1 MSTSNKV
8 GQLSDDIEKNIKMV
22 EEHFC
27 HTEDLMKKE
36 LLFSKQKCVIL
47 YLDPLVKKELLQPSI
62 IEPLLEGGNDDI
74 EHIVRAAEVKKTTLI
89 TEVGKQ
95 LLNGFCVIL
104 LEDNTQAYTASVGG
118 IEVRSIEEP
127 NNERNIKSSHDGFV
141 EEFSSNLQLLRRR
154 MKSPYLKV
162 KYFTIGNLTNTKVG
176 MVYLENLANK
186 ELVDEVERRLSSIEI
201 DQLYSTGDVEEL
213 IEDHPFSP
221 FPQNLATERPDR
233 AVSYLADGKITIIV
247 DGSPRVLVVPITFF
261 AFYQAP
267 DDYNSRW
274 LVGSFFRIIR
284 IFSFIVAISL
294 PAIYIAIVSFH
305 SEVLPIGILY
315 SIRTSLEY
323 VPFPPFVEALTMQII
338 LELLKEASIRLPSP
352 IAQTIGIVGG
362 LVIGTAV
369 VDAHIVSNMMIVV
382 IGFTAIASFV
392 APINEMGTSA
402 RLLGFPTMIAA
413 TMFGFFG
420 IVFVLMLIFIH
431 LSKLDSFG
439 TPYFSPLAPFKKE
452 ELKDS
457 FIRLPLWKLNTRP
470 TDAKPAY
477 ANQQGRARAWKKK

>member
-1 MSTSNKV
+1 MSFLNKA
-8 GQLSDDIEKNIKMV
+8 GQFSDDIEKNIKMV

-36 LLFSKQKCVIL
+36 LLFSKKKCVIL
-47 YLDPLVKKELLQPSI
+47 YLHPLVKKELLQTSI
-62 IEPLLEGGNDDI
+62 IEPILESELDDI
-74 EHIVRAAEVKKTTLI
+74 EHIVHAAEIKKTTLI
-89 TEVGKQ
+89 AEVGKQ
-95 LLNGFCVIL
+95 LLDGFCVIL
-104 LEDNTQAYTASVGG
+104 LEDESQAYTASVGG
-118 IEVRSIEEP
+118 IEGRSIAEP
-127 NNERNIKSSHDGFV
+127 VNEQNIKSSHDGFV
-141 EEFSSNLQLLRRR
+141 EEVSSNLQLLRKRI
-154 MKSPYLKV
+154 KSPYMKV
-162 KYFTIGNLTNTKVG
+162 KYFTIGNLTHTKVG

-186 ELVDEVERRLSSIEI
+186 ELVDEVKRRLTSIEI
-201 DQLYSTGDVEEL
+201 DQLYSTGDLEEL

-323 VPFPPFVEALTMQII
+323 VPFPPFVEALTMQRFCHPAITSGGRGRYGYSEKEYLYG
-338 LELLKEASIRLPSP
+338 LE
-352 IAQTIGIVGG
+352 
-362 LVIGTAV
+362 
-369 VDAHIVSNMMIVV
+369 
-382 IGFTAIASFV
+382 
-392 APINEMGTSA
+392 
-402 RLLGFPTMIAA
+402 
-413 TMFGFFG
+413 
-420 IVFVLMLIFIH
+420 
-431 LSKLDSFG
+431 
-439 TPYFSPLAPFKKE
+439 
-452 ELKDS
+452 
-457 FIRLPLWKLNTRP
+457 
-470 TDAKPAY
+470 
-477 ANQQGRARAWKKK
+477 